1 MDRLSPAR
9 RSWNMSRIRGHDTRP
24 ERRVRSLLHR
34 RGYRFSLRRKDL
46 PGKPDVVLS
55 RFRAVVFVHGCFWHR
70 HASCANATTPKTR
83 TEFWMEKFS
92 KNIERDRANAIALKR
107 LGWKIFIVWECELKN
122 EATLQDR
129 LSQWLVADEKK

>member
-1 MDRLSPAR
+1 
-9 RSWNMSRIRGHDTRP
+9 MSRIRGHDTRP